1 MVDKLDFNS
10 AEMAA
15 PGIDLAAGRRAFIKA
30 VGLGATA
37 TAMFGGT
44 KAEAADAT
52 PDLDVAILTFALNLE
67 YLEAEFYLMAAFGH
81 GLTDADVQGTGTL
94 GKVKGGRK
102 VDFTNPIVRDYALE
116 IAADEQNH
124 VRFLRSA
131 LGKKAIARPAIDIGT
146 AFTTAARA
154 ANVVGPKE
162 TFDPYA
168 DDVSFLLGAYIF
180 EDVGVTA
187 YSGAAPFI
195 TNKAYLAAAAGILAV
210 EAYHAGLVRTFLFAQ
225 QSKMVTQAT
234 ALISNLRALLAGDND
249 DQGIGGGMSTLA
261 GGPKTP
267 SNIVPT
273 DPNSIAYARTPRQVA
288 NIVLGAKNASTGLFY
303 PDGPNGALKQLLAL

>member
-1 MVDKLDFNS
+1 MVDHLDND
-10 AEMAA
+10 AGQTN
-15 PGIDLAAGRRAFIKA
+15 PPRLDLAAGRRAFIQA
-30 VGLGATA
+30 VGLGTTA
-37 TAMFGGT
+37 AALFGPTLSTAS
-44 KAEAADAT
+44 AAAA
-52 PDLDVAILTFALNLE
+52 DLDVAILTFALNLE
-67 YLEAEFYLMAAFGH
+67 YLEAEFYLMAAFGT
-81 GLTDADVQGTGTL
+81 GLPASQTGGKGTL
-94 GKVKGGRK
+94 GGVKGGRK
-102 VDFTNPIVRDYALE
+102 VKFDNPIVRDYALE
-116 IAADEQNH
+116 IASDEQNH
-124 VRFLRSA
+124 VKFLRSA
-131 LGKKAIARPAIDIGT
+131 LGAQAIARPAIDIGT

-154 ANVVGPKE
+154 AGVVGPNE

-225 QSKMVTQAT
+225 QSNLALKAT
-234 ALISNLRALLAGDND
+234 ALISQLRATLSGKAD
-249 DQGIGGGMSTLA
+249 DQGIGADQSTLG

-273 DPNSIAYARTPRQVA
+273 DENSVAFARTPRQVA
-288 NIVLGAKNASTGLFY
+288 NIVLGAPNAAKGLFY
-303 PDGPNGALKQLLAL
+303 PAGPNGALTQLLSL